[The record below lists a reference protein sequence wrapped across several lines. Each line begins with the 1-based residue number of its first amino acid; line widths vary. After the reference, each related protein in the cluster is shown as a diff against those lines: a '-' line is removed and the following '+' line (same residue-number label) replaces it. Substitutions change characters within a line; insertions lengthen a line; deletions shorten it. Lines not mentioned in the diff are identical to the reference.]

1 MYIIF
6 NALFL
11 FFFFF
16 FFWIKIILSV
26 PLKIKISPK
35 ILAKGTNYPPVI
47 KSSLKP
53 WSHETYTEHSV
64 GAKAFG
70 PSIIVACTP

>member
-1 MYIIF
+1 MLNKNYF
-6 NALFL
+6 VCPPENKNF
-11 FFFFF
+11 
-16 FFWIKIILSV
+16 
-26 PLKIKISPK
+26 PK
-35 ILAKGTNYPPVI
+35 NLAKGTNYPPVI